1 MSEATPPNAAQEE
14 GKFSL
19 QRIYVRDL
27 SFESP
32 SAPHSFHEE
41 WKPEIKMDL
50 NTENKKVDEKLVEV
64 VLHITITVTNKE
76 KVAFLVEVQQAGLFM
91 IEGFPAEQMQALLGS
106 YCPNVIFPYA
116 RETVSDVVNR
126 GSFPQ
131 LLLAPVNF
139 DALFAEALQR
149 QAEAGDSAA
158 APEKT
163 TH

>member
-1 MSEATPPNAAQEE
+1 MSEQQNPAAGPGA
-14 GKFSL
+14 GKFAL
-19 QRIYVRDL
+19 QRIYVKDL

-32 SAPHSFHEE
+32 SAPQCFRDE

-50 NTENKKVDEKLVEV
+50 NTENSQVDEKTVEV
-64 VLHITITVTNKE
+64 TLRITITVTNQE
-76 KVAFLVEVQQAGLFM
+76 KVAFLVEVQQAGLFLA
-91 IEGFPAEQMQALLGS
+91 EGFAPQQLQPLLGS
-106 YCPNVIFPYA
+106 YCPNILFPYA

-139 DALFAEALQR
+139 DALFSEAVKRRAE
-149 QAEAGDSAA
+149 EAQQEAS
-158 APEKT
+158 EST

>member
-1 MSEATPPNAAQEE
+1 MSEQQNPAAALGT
-14 GKFSL
+14 GKFAL
-19 QRIYVRDL
+19 QRIYVKDL

-32 SAPHSFHEE
+32 GAPQCFRDE

-50 NTENKKVDEKLVEV
+50 NTENRQVDDKTVEV
-64 VLHITITVTNKE
+64 TLHITITVKNQD
-76 KVAFLVEVQQAGLFM
+76 KVAFLVEVQQAGLFLA
-91 IEGFPAEQMQALLGS
+91 EGFPPNQLQPLLGS
-106 YCPNVIFPYA
+106 YCPNILFPYA

-139 DALFAEALQR
+139 DALFAEAIKR
-149 QAEAGDSAA
+149 RDEEAQKEAVDS
-158 APEKT
+158 T